1 VHYLPVVAAAP
12 AADRRLTLDVAGAM
26 LDTTMAQALTVL
38 ELSERCGE
46 PAERLR
52 TWRAAGLIGSEGPDL
67 FVPEDL
73 QRIRLIQFLL
83 RRGFALDAIA
93 QANRDAGLVTSYAE
107 LLSSTERTYSR
118 SHSWTWRASR
128 P

>member
-1 VHYLPVVAAAP
+1 MQHLPAVAAAA
-12 AADRRLTLDVAGAM
+12 AADRWLTLAAAGAM
-26 LDTTMAQALTVL
+26 LDAAMAQALTVL
-38 ELSERCGE
+38 ELSAQCGE

-52 TWRAAGLIGSEGPDL
+52 TWRATGLIGTEGPDL
-67 FVPEDL
+67 FAPEDL

-83 RRGFALDAIA
+83 RRGFGLDAIA